1 MVSLLLNRA
10 HTLQPLQCVH
20 DWAIAHSQAAACFY
34 LVLHQNLKDSQI
46 QSTRSSLPKGKQLRK
61 PANLLHIEAVCQAF
75 LTGGPWKH
83 RACVIQN
90 KRGSDSCGEGLEE
103 GAPSHGAEGA
113 QS

>member
-10 HTLQPLQCVH
+10 HTPQPLQCVQ

-46 QSTRSSLPKGKQLRK
+46 QSTRPSLPKGRQLRK
-61 PANLLHIEAVCQAF
+61 PVNLLHIEAVCQASF
-75 LTGGPWKH
+75 PGGPWKH
-83 RACVIQN
+83 KACAIQN
-90 KRGSDSCGEGLEE
+90 KRGSDGCGERLEE
-103 GAPSHGAEGA
+103 GVPFHGAGGA